1 VVVGQRLWRNDRSI
15 SFGEFLGPF
24 PTIRQLERSCLR
36 KFDKSSDTQ
45 PRIKSGTTMKQTL
58 PRHWDGLNSD
68 KKDRKFFLDQAFVLG
83 GLAVLIFAYI
93 IFRFIFPLIDKGV
106 LW

>member
-1 VVVGQRLWRNDRSI
+1 M
-15 SFGEFLGPF
+15 
-24 PTIRQLERSCLR
+24 
-36 KFDKSSDTQ
+36 SSHALKQDY
-45 PRIKSGTTMKQTL
+45 TMKQTIS
-58 PRHWDGLNSD
+58 RHWGGLNSS
-68 KKDRKFFLDQAFVLG
+68 KKDQKFSFDQAFVMG

>member
-1 VVVGQRLWRNDRSI
+1 
-15 SFGEFLGPF
+15 
-24 PTIRQLERSCLR
+24 
-36 KFDKSSDTQ
+36 
-45 PRIKSGTTMKQTL
+45 MKQTL
-58 PRHWDGLNSD
+58 PRHWDGLNSN
-68 KKDRKFFLDQAFVLG
+68 KKDQKFSLDQAFVLG